1 MTLVAA
7 RADALGTLVTMKL
20 TASLTH
26 STNINSKSI
35 LRVALAA
42 EARRAEESVQRVAR
56 TEDAGRKLDVKGYLL
71 RSLACLG
78 LKVRHCLRVTRE
90 EKNYT
95 GYQRHLV
102 EATVDNLVGS
112 RVAAPAGDVAGHAA
126 GTVYE
131 DLVFNAVSGVR
142 SGGVFRQHE
151 ILNRVFLERESVT
164 DPVERERLLGPPG
177 QSRLLR
183 RGVSSMEEWS
193 RDNQFSYKQ
202 NDTADCVLI
211 PVTAPIETPS
221 DLDRLIMLDVKSH
234 NSKRGELSFEML
246 YSFVSWEID
255 GRDMVCNKTE
265 TISLFRTDP
274 GSLRINWAAGGQ
286 IQFHPWDVGQDW
298 SGTSVEWMLS
308 YLEHRNASRER
319 NLNRTRDECRKDAKL
334 LEELLSTGVD

>member
-1 MTLVAA
+1 M
-7 RADALGTLVTMKL
+7 
-20 TASLTH
+20 
-26 STNINSKSI
+26 
-35 LRVALAA
+35 
-42 EARRAEESVQRVAR
+42 
-56 TEDAGRKLDVKGYLL
+56 
-71 RSLACLG
+71 
-78 LKVRHCLRVTRE
+78 TRE

-142 SGGVFRQHE
+142 SDGVFRQHE

-234 NSKRGELSFEML
+234 NSNRVSQAPNVISSKKLYEAGFDAVRDCRDNKRGELSFEML